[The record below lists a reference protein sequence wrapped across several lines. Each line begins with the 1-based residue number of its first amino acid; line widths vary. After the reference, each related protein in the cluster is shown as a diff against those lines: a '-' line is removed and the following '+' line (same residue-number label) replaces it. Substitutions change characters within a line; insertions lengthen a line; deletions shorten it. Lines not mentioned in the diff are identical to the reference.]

1 MSVVVVLDVEAV
13 EVEVL
18 DVVVES
24 SSSSQPVKLKTLH
37 KQSVGTS
44 ARVTKRCMA
53 IFLVAVI
60 EMSKET
66 YYAINHAKNDM
77 IKIN

>member
-1 MSVVVVLDVEAV
+1 
-13 EVEVL
+13 
-18 DVVVES
+18 
-24 SSSSQPVKLKTLH
+24 
-37 KQSVGTS
+37 
-44 ARVTKRCMA
+44 MA